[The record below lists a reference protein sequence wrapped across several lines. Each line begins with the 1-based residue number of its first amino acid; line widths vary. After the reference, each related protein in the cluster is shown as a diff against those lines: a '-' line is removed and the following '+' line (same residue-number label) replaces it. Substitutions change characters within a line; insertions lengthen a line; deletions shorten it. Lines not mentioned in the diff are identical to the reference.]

1 MSFAEE
7 FMDYSYRVEAG
18 IKQLERRLEAAEKSN
33 DAKAQKM
40 EHMQE
45 EIDRCQ
51 AFQILPSLDF
61 PNMFFFRLKSR
72 NEELERALA
81 ELT

>member
-45 EIDRCQ
+45 EIDRSK
-51 AFQILPSLDF
+51 L
-61 PNMFFFRLKSR
+61 SR
-72 NEELERALA
+72 SPPR
-81 ELT
+81 

>member
-1 MSFAEE
+1 MASHSLPSADAVEMSFAEE

-45 EIDRCQ
+45 EIDRSK
-51 AFQILPSLDF
+51 L
-61 PNMFFFRLKSR
+61 SR
-72 NEELERALA
+72 SPPR
-81 ELT
+81 